1 MNTTKPPPKQ
11 ERMPQ
16 APRTPLP
23 ELAEFLAPLRVQF
36 TQGPSAETL
45 RQYVSGLL
53 SEHPNKNCDTLAEI
67 VPETS
72 EQQFQHLLTDMVWDE
87 RALNRQR
94 IAQMLTLPSAGDGV
108 LIFDDTGF
116 EKKGR
121 HSAGVARQYT
131 GTVGKIT
138 NCQVT
143 VNCHYADRTLAW
155 PVATRLYLPAGWTGD
170 EVRCKQAHI
179 PKDLV
184 FQTKAELALA
194 LLDEANTCGVKHAC
208 VTGEADYGDNPNFL
222 NGLAERGERHVIA
235 VRANF
240 SVVLGRGHDQPVR
253 RADVVLVAQP
263 RRAWRSIAWSEGA
276 KGWWRAKFLALR
288 CWRVDGDGTRH
299 VGWLVGQ
306 RPGRGRHGD
315 WKYFW
320 SNFSPTTPLVVLVE
334 YAHRRHW
341 VEQYHEEAK
350 TELGWDQYQG
360 RRWDGFHRHAVLVML
375 SYSFLVWV
383 EARTREHRQGSGRP
397 RAAFSPAPG
406 SAAPLAAG
414 GASTGERMAAAGGN
428 SRIDRFGSPP
438 AVLFPQTPALTK

>member
-1 MNTTKPPPKQ
+1 
-11 ERMPQ
+11 
-16 APRTPLP
+16 
-23 ELAEFLAPLRVQF
+23 VHF

-53 SEHPNKNCDTLAEI
+53 SEHPNKNCDTLAA
-67 VPETS
+67 VMPKMS
-72 EQQFQHLLTDMVWDE
+72 EQQLQYLLTDMVWDE
-87 RALNRQR
+87 QALNRQR
-94 IAQMLTLPSAGDGV
+94 IAQMLALPCGGDGV

-116 EKKGR
+116 DKKGC
-121 HSAGVARQYT
+121 HSVGVARQYT

-143 VNCHYADRTLAW
+143 VNCHYAERTLAW
-155 PVATRLYLPAGWTGD
+155 PVATRVYLPQGWAED
-170 EVRCKQAHI
+170 EERRKRAHV
-179 PKDLV
+179 PKAVV
-184 FQTKAELALA
+184 FQTKAEIALG
-194 LLDEANTCGVKHAC
+194 LLDEANRCGVSHEC
-208 VTGEADYGDNPNFL
+208 VTGDADYGDNPNFL
-222 NGLAERGERHVIA
+222 NGLAKRQERHVVA

-240 SVVLGRGHDQPVR
+240 SVVLGRGQDRPVR
-253 RADVVLVAQP
+253 RADEVLVAQP
-263 RRAWRSIAWSEGA
+263 RHAWRSIAWSEGA

-299 VGWLVGQ
+299 VGWLLGQ
-306 RPGRGRHGD
+306 RPGRGQHGD

-320 SNFSPTTPLVVLVE
+320 SDFPPTTPLEVLVE

-360 RRWDGFHRHAVLVML
+360 RRWDGFHRQAVLVML

-383 EARTREHRQGSGRP
+383 EARSRGQRQRPGRP

-406 SAAPLAAG
+406 SATPLAAS
-414 GASTGERMAAAGGN
+414 GASAGE
-428 SRIDRFGSPP
+428 
-438 AVLFPQTPALTK
+438 